1 MLEINNL
8 ESIIELTPKD
18 RLLFCLPKKHPIN
31 LEGDGSI
38 TNPSPQLEVEPA
50 LVESLIV
57 ELAVEV
63 WQLFF
68 LRVIQ
73 AKTQ

>member
-18 RLLFCLPKKHPIN
+18 RLFFSKNHLIN

-38 TNPSPQLEVEPA
+38 TNPSPQWEVESA

-57 ELAVEV
+57 ELAVEF